1 MMIPNQ
7 LCRVYK
13 LGIAGLVNNGLNR
26 FEPKVA
32 MPATVMMIIMQPKK
46 IACWFFKF
54 RFVSRNER

>member
-1 MMIPNQ
+1 VIIPNQ

-13 LGIAGLVNNGLNR
+13 LGIAGFVNNGLNR
-26 FEPKVA
+26 SESKVA
-32 MPATVMMIIMQPKK
+32 MPTTVMMIIMQPKK